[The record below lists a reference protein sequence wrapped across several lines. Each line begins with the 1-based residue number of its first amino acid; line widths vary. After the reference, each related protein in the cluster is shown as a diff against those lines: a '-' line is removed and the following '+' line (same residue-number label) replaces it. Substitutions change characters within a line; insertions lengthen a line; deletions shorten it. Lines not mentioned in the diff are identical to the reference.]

1 VGAGVGAGDGAGGAG
16 GGETGGAGP
25 GEPDLCLPTV
35 KTRMSTS
42 AITPTTPL
50 AAAHKGQRRLWTV
63 WPPIRD
69 LELCDTK
76 GL

>member
-1 VGAGVGAGDGAGGAG
+1 VGAGVGVSVGAG

-25 GEPDLCLPTV
+25 GEPDDLCLPTV
-35 KTRMSTS
+35 KTRISTS

-69 LELCDTK
+69 LVLCDNK